1 MPSGEDAIPR
11 NAQPVKLCSMAALTL
26 IFSVLLSGIV
36 HRCNMADGTTEY
48 RDLPCPEGAAGVD
61 AEWTA
66 RTTPFVRAAPSN
78 GPANGLSQA
87 EVRALAKLQQ
97 RLAADAADAKRQ
109 RSARQRRGA
118 SQAAQRRK
126 RCDGAVSQIAT
137 LRNHKRRGYP
147 AKDAARL
154 DAEQTRLESIIDAAC

>member
-1 MPSGEDAIPR
+1 M
-11 NAQPVKLCSMAALTL
+11 VALTL

-36 HRCNMADGTTEY
+36 YRCNMADGTTEY